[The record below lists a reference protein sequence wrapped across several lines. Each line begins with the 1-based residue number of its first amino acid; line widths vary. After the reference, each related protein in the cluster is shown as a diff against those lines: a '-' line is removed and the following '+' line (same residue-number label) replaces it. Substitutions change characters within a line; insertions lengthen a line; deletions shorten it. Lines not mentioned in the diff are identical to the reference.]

1 MLNFRAVAIPPINGL
16 QRSKISDLAAKH
28 LVRGYSH
35 RYCESGGATAWL
47 RLPRAMHMLEKIYL
61 GVKDHDTGEY
71 YVAACTLPVQ
81 IGRKDGVNNQLL
93 LGYDKKPVSRIHG
106 MIERTA
112 RGFVYR
118 DSSSNGSRVAGQFLK
133 DSRVALSPVF
143 QIEVGNYT
151 ISRIDLQPFM
161 VLATDDRLIE
171 RQRLEIL
178 PGRGI
183 GVTPAGSGYDL
194 VDLNRWTEWD
204 KPVIG
209 HFEAAEQRPVWVA
222 TNTALPMRR
231 NKSPVTQERTQL
243 EALDVITVGS
253 MRFEILH
260 PHEPRIVCGGDDCHL
275 LNRPPLEANC
285 RHCGRH
291 LGNTGGFSRVL

>member
-1 MLNFRAVAIPPINGL
+1 
-16 QRSKISDLAAKH
+16 
-28 LVRGYSH
+28 
-35 RYCESGGATAWL
+35 
-47 RLPRAMHMLEKIYL
+47 MLEKIYL
-61 GVKDHDTGEY
+61 GVKDHETGDY
-71 YVAACTLPVQ
+71 YVSACTLPVQ
-81 IGRKDGVNNQLL
+81 IGRKDGVNNQIL

-118 DSSSNGSRVAGQFLK
+118 DSSSNGSRIGGLAVK

-143 QIEVGNYT
+143 QIDIGSYT
-151 ISRIDLQPFM
+151 ISRVDQQPFL
-161 VLATDDRLIE
+161 VLSTDDRLIE
-171 RQRLEIL
+171 RQRLEVL

-183 GVTPAGSGYDL
+183 GVTAAGRGYDMI
-194 VDLNRWTEWD
+194 DLNRWTEWD
-204 KPVIG
+204 KPIVG
-209 HFEAAEQRPVWVA
+209 HFENVEQRAVWVA
-222 TNTALPMRR
+222 TDRSVQMRR
-231 NKSPVTQERTQL
+231 NKSPITQERNVL
-243 EALDVITVGS
+243 ETLDVVFIDK

-285 RHCGRH
+285 RYCGRH